1 MIDIPTIEDTAQ
13 AVAPTRRRRR
23 RRRGD
28 GKMAVGAA
36 IVGLFVL
43 AAVLA
48 PLITG
53 GHPGDQDLL
62 NRLAHPSHAH
72 LLGTDQLG
80 RDEWTR
86 LVYAIRI
93 DLRVAVLG
101 SLIPAVLGSLIGI
114 VAGLGGN
121 WLDTAIMRT
130 SDVVVSLPLFIF
142 FIALVG
148 LLGPGTGFLFLGPG
162 ELPLII
168 GFTVISWVV
177 YARLLRSEVRRVRSM
192 DFVRAARLGG
202 LPRWRVIAGHIVPN
216 AIGQSIVYFF
226 VDVGLAV
233 VAISTLSFLGVG
245 IPIGTPEWGS
255 MIQSGRS
262 VIQTNWWLI
271 AAPGVAIALIGM
283 GLALIGDGLDD
294 RIKS

>member
-1 MIDIPTIEDTAQ
+1 MTDTAKI
-13 AVAPTRRRRR
+13 AAEEAPPARKPRSR

-28 GKMAVGAA
+28 GKVAVGMV

-43 AAVLA
+43 AAVFA
-48 PLITG
+48 PLITN
-53 GHPGDQDLL
+53 GHPADQDLL
-62 NRLAHPSHAH
+62 NRLAPPSHAH

-86 LVYAIRI
+86 LVYAIRV
-93 DLRVAVLG
+93 DLRVALLG
-101 SLIPAVLGSLIGI
+101 SLIPAILGSLIGI
-114 VAGLGGN
+114 AAGLGSS

-130 SDVVVSLPLFIF
+130 SDIVVSLPLFIF

-192 DFVRAARLGG
+192 DYVRAARLGG
-202 LPRWRVIAGHIVPN
+202 LPRWRVIGWHIVPN
-216 AIGQSIVYFF
+216 SIGQTVVYLF

-245 IPIGTPEWGS
+245 IPIETPEWGA
-255 MIQSGRS
+255 MIQSGRT

-271 AAPGVAIALIGM
+271 AAPGAAIALIGM

>member
-1 MIDIPTIEDTAQ
+1 MIDVSVIKDEKVHTGSS
-13 AVAPTRRRRR
+13 
-23 RRRGD
+23 RRRGN
-28 GKMAVGAA
+28 GKIAA
-36 IVGLFVL
+36 GSVIVGLFVL
-43 AAVLA
+43 AAALA
-48 PLITG
+48 PLITN
-53 GHPGDQDLL
+53 GDPAEQDLL
-62 NRLAHPSHAH
+62 NRLGSPSWAHP
-72 LLGTDQLG
+72 LGTDQLG
-80 RDEWTR
+80 RDAWTR
-86 LVYAIRI
+86 LVYAIRV
-93 DLRVAVLG
+93 DLRVALLG

-114 VAGLGGN
+114 AAGLGAK

-162 ELPLII
+162 ELPLVI
-168 GFTVISWVV
+168 GFILISWVV
-177 YARLLRSEVRRVRSM
+177 YARLMRAEVRRVRSM
-192 DFVRAARLGG
+192 DYVRAARSGG
-202 LPRWRVIAGHIVPN
+202 LPRWRVIGWHIVPN

-226 VDVGLAV
+226 VDIGLAV

-245 IPIGTPEWGS
+245 IPVGTPEWGA
-255 MIQSGRS
+255 MIQSGRA

-271 AAPGVAIALIGM
+271 AAPGAAIALAGM

>member
-1 MIDIPTIEDTAQ
+1 MTATLK
-13 AVAPTRRRRR
+13 AGEEVPRTRQPRR

-28 GKMAVGAA
+28 GKLAVGAV

-43 AAVLA
+43 AAIFA
-48 PLITG
+48 PLITS
-53 GHPGDQDLL
+53 GHPADQDLL
-62 NRLAHPSHAH
+62 NRLAPPSQAH
-72 LLGTDQLG
+72 ILGTDQLG

-86 LVYAIRI
+86 LVHAIRI
-93 DLRVAVLG
+93 DLRVAALG
-101 SLIPAVLGSLIGI
+101 SLIPAILGSLIGI
-114 VAGLGGN
+114 VAGLGN
-121 WLDTAIMRT
+121 HWLDAAIMRT
-130 SDVVVSLPLFIF
+130 SDIVVSLPLFVF

-148 LLGPGTGFLFLGPG
+148 LLGPGTGFLFLDPG

-192 DFVRAARLGG
+192 DYVRAARLGG
-202 LPRWRVIAGHIVPN
+202 LPRWRVITWHIVPN

-255 MIQSGRS
+255 MIQAGRN

-271 AAPGVAIALIGM
+271 AAPGAAIALIGM

>member
-36 IVGLFVL
+36 VVGLFVL

-48 PLITG
+48 PLITS

-202 LPRWRVIAGHIVPN
+202 LPRWRVIAGHVVPN

-255 MIQSGRS
+255 MIQSGRG